1 MVVLPPDAHLPDG
14 TQVVVNVEATVGA
27 GASFADRYQEFIG
40 MATDLPRDLAQNL
53 DHYLHG
59 HAKK

>member
-1 MVVLPPDAHLPDG
+1 MVMLPPEAHLPDG
-14 TQVVVNVEATVGA
+14 TEVVVNVEAAVGT

-40 MATDLPRDLAQNL
+40 MATDLPCDLAQNL

-59 HAKK
+59 HEKK